1 MLALRL
7 LKASVRGAMPI
18 DCFFAGA
25 DVVLW
30 GALLPSSGKRGQL
43 LWLKSLLRLILD
55 ASQPRLAA
63 WALV

>member
-7 LKASVRGAMPI
+7 LRASVRGAVPT
-18 DCFFAGA
+18 DDLFAGP

-30 GALLPSSGKRGQL
+30 GVLHQGSGKRGQL